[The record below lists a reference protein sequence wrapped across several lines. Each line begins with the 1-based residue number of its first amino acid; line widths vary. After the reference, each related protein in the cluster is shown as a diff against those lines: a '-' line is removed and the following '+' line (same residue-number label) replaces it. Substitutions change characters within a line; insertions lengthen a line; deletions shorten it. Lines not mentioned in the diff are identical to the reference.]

1 MMKLT
6 EIKLKKHVKLSKN
19 EINALPLIQY
29 EGDIEILTSKD
40 NIQAAINDL
49 KNYDL
54 IGFDT
59 ETKPTF
65 VKGPLNP
72 PSIMQLACD
81 DKVYIFQF
89 DNDEIFKQLSLILS
103 NKNITKCGVSVDR
116 DLIELMY
123 LSPFDPISFVD
134 LGNVARENEIPHHG
148 LRGLVAMFLKH
159 RISKGSQTSD
169 WSRISLSDA
178 QISYAATDAWVS
190 LELFKIFDKN
200 GLL

>member
-1 MMKLT
+1 M
-6 EIKLKKHVKLSKN
+6 KKHVKLSKN

-49 KNYDL
+49 KNYDI

-123 LSPFDPISFVD
+123 LSPFDPISFID
-134 LGNVARENEIPHHG
+134 LGNIARDNEIPHHG

-169 WSRISLSDA
+169 WSRIILSDS
-178 QISYAATDAWVS
+178 QISYAATDAWAS

>member
-1 MMKLT
+1 M
-6 EIKLKKHVKLSKN
+6 KKHVKLSKN

-40 NIQAAINDL
+40 NIQVAINDL

-123 LSPFDPISFVD
+123 LSPFDPISFID
-134 LGNVARENEIPHHG
+134 LGNIAREKEIPHHG

-169 WSRISLSDA
+169 WSRIILSDS
-178 QISYAATDAWVS
+178 QISYAATDAWAS

>member
-1 MMKLT
+1 M
-6 EIKLKKHVKLSKN
+6 KKHVKLSKN

-134 LGNVARENEIPHHG
+134 LGNIARKNEIPHHG

-169 WSRISLSDA
+169 WSRISLSDS

-190 LELFKIFDKN
+190 LELFKVFDKN

>member
-1 MMKLT
+1 M
-6 EIKLKKHVKLSKN
+6 KKHVKLSKN

-169 WSRISLSDA
+169 WSKISLTDS

-190 LELFKIFDKN
+190 LELFKMFDKN

>member
-1 MMKLT
+1 M
-6 EIKLKKHVKLSKN
+6 KKHVKLSKN

-29 EGDIEILTSKD
+29 KGDIEILTSKD

-89 DNDEIFKQLSLILS
+89 DKDEIFKQLSLILS

-169 WSRISLSDA
+169 WSRISLSDS

>member
-1 MMKLT
+1 M
-6 EIKLKKHVKLSKN
+6 KKHIKLSKN

-29 EGDIEILTSKD
+29 EGDIEILTSKH
-40 NIQAAINDL
+40 NIQAAINNL

-65 VKGPLNP
+65 VRGPLNP

-169 WSRISLSDA
+169 WSKISLSDS

>member
-1 MMKLT
+1 M
-6 EIKLKKHVKLSKN
+6 KKHVKLSKN

-40 NIQAAINDL
+40 NIQSAINDL

-103 NKNITKCGVSVDR
+103 NKNITKCGVSIDR

-169 WSRISLSDA
+169 WSKISLSNS

>member
-1 MMKLT
+1 M
-6 EIKLKKHVKLSKN
+6 KKHVKLSKN

-29 EGDIEILTSKD
+29 DGDIEILTSKD
-40 NIQAAINDL
+40 NIHAAINDL

-81 DKVYIFQF
+81 DKVYIFQI
-89 DNDEIFKQLSLILS
+89 DNDKIFKQLSSILS
-103 NKNITKCGVSVDR
+103 NENITKCGVSVDR

-169 WSRISLSDA
+169 WSRISLSDS

-200 GLL
+200 GFL

>member
-1 MMKLT
+1 M
-6 EIKLKKHVKLSKN
+6 KKHVKLSKN

-159 RISKGSQTSD
+159 RISKSSQTSD
-169 WSRISLSDA
+169 WSKISLTDS

>member
-1 MMKLT
+1 M
-6 EIKLKKHVKLSKN
+6 KKHVKLSKN

-49 KNYDL
+49 KYYDL

-169 WSRISLSDA
+169 WSKISLSDS
-178 QISYAATDAWVS
+178 QISYAATDALS
-190 LELFKIFDKN
+190 LIHI
-200 GLL
+200 

>member
-1 MMKLT
+1 M
-6 EIKLKKHVKLSKN
+6 KKHIKLSKN

-29 EGDIEILTSKD
+29 EGDIEILNSKD

-72 PSIMQLACD
+72 PSSMQLACD

-148 LRGLVAMFLKH
+148 LRGLVAMFLEH

-169 WSRISLSDA
+169 WSKISLSDS

>member
-1 MMKLT
+1 M
-6 EIKLKKHVKLSKN
+6 KKHVKLSKN

-40 NIQAAINDL
+40 NIQVAINDL

-134 LGNVARENEIPHHG
+134 LGNIARKNEIPHHG

-169 WSRISLSDA
+169 WSRISLSDS

-190 LELFKIFDKN
+190 LELFKIFYKN

>member
-1 MMKLT
+1 
-6 EIKLKKHVKLSKN
+6 
-19 EINALPLIQY
+19 
-29 EGDIEILTSKD
+29 
-40 NIQAAINDL
+40 
-49 KNYDL
+49 
-54 IGFDT
+54 
-59 ETKPTF
+59 
-65 VKGPLNP
+65 
-72 PSIMQLACD
+72 MQLACD

-89 DNDEIFKQLSLILS
+89 DNDKIFKQLSSILT
-103 NKNITKCGVSVDR
+103 NKNITKCGISVDR

-148 LRGLVAMFLKH
+148 LRGLVAMFLNH

-169 WSRISLSDA
+169 WSRLNLSDS

>member
-1 MMKLT
+1 M
-6 EIKLKKHVKLSKN
+6 KKHVKLSKN

-29 EGDIEILTSKD
+29 NGDIEILTSKD
-40 NIQAAINDL
+40 NIHAAINDL

-169 WSRISLSDA
+169 WSKISLSDS

>member
-1 MMKLT
+1 M
-6 EIKLKKHVKLSKN
+6 KKHVKLSKN
-19 EINALPLIQY
+19 EINALTLIQY

-89 DNDEIFKQLSLILS
+89 DNDKIFKQLSSILS

-169 WSRISLSDA
+169 WSKISLTDS

>member
-1 MMKLT
+1 M
-6 EIKLKKHVKLSKN
+6 KKHVKLSKN

-29 EGDIEILTSKD
+29 DGDIEILTSKD
-40 NIQAAINDL
+40 NFQAAINDL

-169 WSRISLSDA
+169 WSKISLSDS